1 MHKQPLCIPT
11 NRTMRGIDY
20 MSASSK
26 KKLRKEQNAAAM
38 TQKQQKEMK
47 DAKALKKYT
56 MTFVV
61 VMVLVVSI
69 VLGVTISNPINVA
82 LDQSTT
88 AITIGDHAL
97 TVADLTFFY
106 VDAIESYKNEV
117 KNLYYSQYPSYWQL
131 FLGYDTYSPLDEQIF
146 DDEKGTTWADYFIDK
161 AIDNATATYTMID
174 LAAKENY
181 TLPEDELK
189 SMNSYFESM
198 ELLSDLD
205 AFAKANY
212 SNSVTGEGYKNYYS
226 ATTLADSYFA
236 NHVSKLEYTD
246 KDYREFEKGNFNV
259 YSSFNYA
266 IYGVSAQK
274 YLTGGT
280 KSEDG
285 KTTTYS
291 DKEKD
296 EAVAKALKD
305 AQSLMNKES
314 VEKFDEAIKALEI
327 NKDSKTA
334 ASTKNK
340 NTFYNNISNK
350 DVQTWLG
357 NSSRKPG
364 DMTCITVNETVTLE
378 DGTTTLRAAGYY
390 VVFFQGREDHKYQ
403 SVDVRH
409 ILVKFAKADKND
421 KSTTYTLAEKE
432 TAKKKA
438 EELLEQWK
446 KGEKVNEDSFAALA
460 KEKTEDTG
468 SKSNGGL
475 YTDIYK
481 GQMVEAFENWC
492 FDKDRK
498 AGDTGLV
505 ETEYGYHI
513 MYFVETNEMTYRDH
527 MIKSDLVNKDAS
539 EWRTELIEK
548 ATVVRVDLSRM
559 ERDLI
564 TG

>member
-1 MHKQPLCIPT
+1 
-11 NRTMRGIDY
+11 

-47 DAKALKKYT
+47 DAKALKNYT
-56 MTFVV
+56 LTFVV
-61 VMVLVVSI
+61 VMVLVVAI

-88 AITIGDHAL
+88 AITIGDHVL
-97 TVADLTFFY
+97 TIPDLTFFY
-106 VDAIESYKNEV
+106 VDAIQNYKNEV
-117 KNLYYSQYPSYWQL
+117 KNLYYNQYPSYWQL

-146 DDEKGTTWADYFIDK
+146 DEKEGTTWAHYFMDE
-161 AIDNATATYTMID
+161 AIKEATATYALID

-181 TLPEDELK
+181 TLSDEEK
-189 SMNSYFESM
+189 K
-198 ELLSDLD
+198 DLD
-205 AFAKANY
+205 TYFNSLELFNDLDTYAKGIY
-212 SNSVTGEGYKNYYS
+212 SNSVTGEGFKAYYS
-226 ATTLADSYFA
+226 ARTLADSFYA
-236 NHVSKLEYTD
+236 NYVSKLEYED
-246 KDYREFEKGNFNV
+246 KDYREFEKGNYNV
-259 YSSFNYA
+259 YSSFNFA
-266 IYGVSAQK
+266 IYGVSANK

-285 KTTTYS
+285 KTTIYS

-296 EAVAKALKD
+296 EAVQKALKD
-305 AQSLMNKES
+305 AQALMNKES
-314 VEKFDEAIKALEI
+314 VEKFDEAIKALEV
-327 NKDSKTA
+327 NKDNKTA

-350 DVQTWLG
+350 DVQTWVG
-357 NSSRKPG
+357 NASRKEG

-378 DGTTTLRAAGYY
+378 DGTTTLRPAGYY

-409 ILVKFAKADKND
+409 ILVKFAKANKDD

-446 KGEKVNEDSFAALA
+446 KGEKVDEDSFAALA

-475 YTDIYK
+475 YEDIYK

-527 MIKSDLVNKDAS
+527 MIKSDLVNEDAA
-539 EWRTELIEK
+539 EWRDELVEK
-548 ATVVRVDLSRM
+548 ATVVEGDLSRM
-559 ERDLI
+559 EWDMI

>member
-1 MHKQPLCIPT
+1 
-11 NRTMRGIDY
+11 

-38 TQKQQKEMK
+38 TEKQQKEMK

-56 MTFVV
+56 LTFVV
-61 VMVLVVSI
+61 VMVLVVAT

-88 AITIGDHAL
+88 AITIGDHVL
-97 TVADLTFFY
+97 TVSDLTFFY
-106 VDAIESYKNEV
+106 VDAIQAYKNEV
-117 KNLYYSQYPSYWQL
+117 KKLYYDKYPSYWQL

-146 DDEKGTTWADYFIDK
+146 DEEKGTTWADYFIDR
-161 AIDNATATYTMID
+161 AINNATSTYAMID
-174 LAAKENY
+174 LAAKENFA
-181 TLPEDELK
+181 LSDKEVED
-189 SMNSYFESM
+189 MNTYFKNM
-198 ELLSDLD
+198 ELLSNLD

-212 SNSVTGEGYKNYYS
+212 SNSVTGEGYKNYYA
-226 ATTLADSYFA
+226 ATTLANAYYAD
-236 NHVSKLEYTD
+236 HMSKLEYTD
-246 KDYREFEKGNFNV
+246 KDYREFEKGYFNV
-259 YSSFNYA
+259 YSSFTYA

-285 KTTTYS
+285 KTTIYS

-296 EAVAKALKD
+296 EAAAKALKD
-305 AQSLMNKES
+305 AQSLLNKES

-327 NKDSKTA
+327 NKDNKTA

-340 NTFYNNISNK
+340 NTFYNNISDK
-350 DVQTWLG
+350 DVQTWIG
-357 NSSRKPG
+357 NSSRKEG

-378 DGTTTLRAAGYY
+378 DGTTTLRPAGYY

-421 KSTTYTLAEKE
+421 KSTTYTQAEKD

-438 EELLEQWK
+438 EELLDQWK

-460 KEKTEDTG
+460 KEKSEDTG

-475 YTDIYK
+475 YEDVYK
-481 GQMVEAFENWC
+481 GRMVKPFEDWC

-498 AGDTGLV
+498 AGDTGVV
-505 ETEYGYHI
+505 ETEYGYHV
-513 MYFVETNEMTYRDH
+513 MYFVETNEMIYRDQ
-527 MIKSDLVNKDAS
+527 MIKSDLVNKDAN
-539 EWRTELIEK
+539 EWRDELVK
-548 ATVVRVDLSRM
+548 NATVVRVDLSRM

>member
-1 MHKQPLCIPT
+1 
-11 NRTMRGIDY
+11 

-38 TQKQQKEMK
+38 TKKQQKEMK
-47 DAKALKKYT
+47 DAKALKNYT
-56 MTFVV
+56 LTFVV
-61 VMVLVVSI
+61 VMVLVVAI

-88 AITIGDHAL
+88 AITIGDHVL
-97 TVADLTFFY
+97 TIPDLTFFY
-106 VDAIESYKNEV
+106 VDAIQNYKNEV
-117 KNLYYSQYPSYWQL
+117 KNLYYNQYPSYWQL

-146 DDEKGTTWADYFIDK
+146 DEKEGTTWAHYFMDE
-161 AIDNATATYTMID
+161 AIKEATATYALID

-181 TLPEDELK
+181 TLSDEEK
-189 SMNSYFESM
+189 K
-198 ELLSDLD
+198 DLD
-205 AFAKANY
+205 TYFNSLELFNDLDTYAKGIY
-212 SNSVTGEGYKNYYS
+212 SNSVTGEGFKAYYS
-226 ATTLADSYFA
+226 ARTLADSFYA
-236 NHVSKLEYTD
+236 NYVSKLEYED
-246 KDYREFEKGNFNV
+246 KDYREFEKGNYNV
-259 YSSFNYA
+259 YSSFNFA
-266 IYGVSAQK
+266 IYGVSANK

-285 KTTTYS
+285 KTTIYS

-296 EAVAKALKD
+296 EAVQKALKD
-305 AQSLMNKES
+305 AQALMNKES
-314 VEKFDEAIKALEI
+314 VEKFDEAIKALEV
-327 NKDSKTA
+327 NKDNKTA

-350 DVQTWLG
+350 DVQTWVG
-357 NSSRKPG
+357 NASRKEG

-378 DGTTTLRAAGYY
+378 DGTTTLRPAGYY

-409 ILVKFAKADKND
+409 ILVKFAKANKDD

-446 KGEKVNEDSFAALA
+446 KGEKVDEDSFAALA

-475 YTDIYK
+475 YEDIYK

-527 MIKSDLVNKDAS
+527 MIKSDLVNEDAA
-539 EWRTELIEK
+539 EWRDELVEK
-548 ATVVRVDLSRM
+548 ATVVEGDLSRM
-559 ERDLI
+559 EWDMI

>member
-1 MHKQPLCIPT
+1 
-11 NRTMRGIDY
+11 

-47 DAKALKKYT
+47 DAKALKNYT
-56 MTFVV
+56 LTFVV
-61 VMVLVVSI
+61 VMVLVVAI

-88 AITIGDHAL
+88 AITIGDHVL
-97 TVADLTFFY
+97 TIPDLTFFY
-106 VDAIESYKNEV
+106 VDAIQNYKNEV
-117 KNLYYSQYPSYWQL
+117 KNLYYDQYPSYWQL
-131 FLGYDTYSPLDEQIF
+131 FLGYDTYSPLNEQIF
-146 DDEKGTTWADYFIDK
+146 DEEKGTTWADYFMEK
-161 AIDNATATYTMID
+161 AIDSATATYAMID
-174 LAAKENY
+174 MAAEENF
-181 TLPEDELK
+181 TLSDEELED
-189 SMNSYFESM
+189 MNTYFDGM

-212 SNSVTGEGYKNYYS
+212 SNSVTGEGYKAYYA
-226 ATTLADSYFA
+226 ATTLANVYFI
-236 NHVSKLEYTD
+236 HHTSEMEYTD
-246 KDYREFEKGNFNV
+246 EDYREFEKGNYNV
-259 YSSFNYA
+259 YSSFNFA
-266 IYGVSAQK
+266 IYGVSANK

-285 KTTTYS
+285 KTTIYS

-296 EAVAKALKD
+296 EAVQKALKD
-305 AQSLMNKES
+305 AQALMNKES

-327 NKDSKTA
+327 NKDNKTA

-350 DVQTWLG
+350 DVQTWVG
-357 NSSRKPG
+357 NASRKEG

-378 DGTTTLRAAGYY
+378 DGTTTLRPAGYY

-409 ILVKFAKADKND
+409 ILVKFAKADED
-421 KSTTYTLAEKE
+421 DESTTYTLAEKE

-446 KGEKVNEDSFAALA
+446 KGEKVDEDSFAALA
-460 KEKTEDTG
+460 KEKTEDDG

-475 YTDIYK
+475 YEDIYK

-527 MIKSDLVNKDAS
+527 MIKSDLVNADAA
-539 EWRTELIEK
+539 EWRDELVEK
-548 ATVVRVDLSRM
+548 ATVVEGDLSRM
-559 ERDLI
+559 EWDMI

>member
-1 MHKQPLCIPT
+1 
-11 NRTMRGIDY
+11 

-47 DAKALKKYT
+47 DAKKLKTYT
-56 MTFVV
+56 LTFVV
-61 VMVLVVSI
+61 VMVLVVAT

-88 AITIGDHAL
+88 AITIGDHVL
-97 TVADLTFFY
+97 TVSDLTFFY
-106 VDAIESYKNEV
+106 VDAIQAYKSEV
-117 KNLYYSQYPSYWQL
+117 KNLYYDKYPSYWQL

-146 DDEKGTTWADYFIDK
+146 DEEKGTTWADYFMEK
-161 AIDNATATYTMID
+161 AIDNATATYAMID
-174 LAAKENY
+174 MAAKENF
-181 TLPEDELK
+181 TLSDEELEDLDT
-189 SMNSYFESM
+189 YFDGM
-198 ELLSDLD
+198 ELLNDLD

-212 SNSVTGEGYKNYYS
+212 SNSVTGEGYKAYYT
-226 ATTLADSYFA
+226 ATTLANAYFV
-236 NHVSKLEYTD
+236 HHTSKLEYTD
-246 KDYREFEKGNFNV
+246 KDYREFEKGNYNV
-259 YSSFNYA
+259 YSSFNFA
-266 IYGVSAQK
+266 IYAVSASK

-285 KTTTYS
+285 KTTIYS

-296 EAVAKALKD
+296 EAVQKALKD
-305 AQSLMNKES
+305 AQALMNKES

-327 NKDSKTA
+327 NKNNKTA

-340 NTFYNNISNK
+340 NTFYNNISDK

-357 NSSRKPG
+357 NASRKEG

-378 DGTTTLRAAGYY
+378 DGTTTLRPAGYY

-446 KGEKVNEDSFAALA
+446 KGEKVDEDSFAALA

-475 YTDIYK
+475 YEDIYK
-481 GQMVEAFENWC
+481 GQMVAAFENWC

-505 ETEYGYHI
+505 ETEYGYHV
-513 MYFVETNEMTYRDH
+513 MYFVETNEMSYRDQ
-527 MIKSDLVNKDAS
+527 MIKSDLVNKDAA
-539 EWRTELIEK
+539 EWRNELIEN
-548 ATVVRVDLSRM
+548 ATVVKGDLSRM
-559 ERDLI
+559 EWDLI

>member
-1 MHKQPLCIPT
+1 
-11 NRTMRGIDY
+11 

-56 MTFVV
+56 LTFVV
-61 VMVLVVSI
+61 VMVLVVAT

-82 LDQSTT
+82 LDQNTV
-88 AITIGDHAL
+88 AITVGEHSL
-97 TVADLTFFY
+97 TVSDLTFYY
-106 VDAIESYKNEV
+106 VDAIASYQNEV
-117 KNLYYSQYPSYWQL
+117 KNMYYESYPSYWQL
-131 FLGYDTYSPLDEQIF
+131 FLGYDTYSPLDEQVF
-146 DDEKGTTWADYFIDK
+146 DEEKGTTWADYFIDR

-174 LAAKENY
+174 LAAKDNF
-181 TLPEDELK
+181 TLSEDEQK
-189 SMNSYFESM
+189 SIESYFESM

-205 AFAKANY
+205 AFAKSNY
-212 SNSVTGEGYKNYYS
+212 SNSVTGEGYKKYYT
-226 ATTLADSYFA
+226 ATSLADAYYA
-236 NHVSKLEYTD
+236 DYVSKLEYTD
-246 KDYREFEKGNFNV
+246 KDYRDFEKGNFNV
-259 YSSFNYA
+259 YSSFDYA

-274 YLTGGT
+274 FLTGGT

-285 KTTTYS
+285 KTTIYS

-296 EAVAKALKD
+296 AAVEKALQA

-327 NKDSKTA
+327 NKDNKTA

-340 NTFYNNISNK
+340 NTFYNSISSK

-378 DGTTTLRAAGYY
+378 DGSTTLRPAGYY
-390 VVFFQGREDHKYQ
+390 VVYFQGREDHQYQ
-403 SVDVRH
+403 SIDVRH
-409 ILVKFAKADKND
+409 ILVKFAKADAND

-438 EELLEQWK
+438 EELLDQWK
-446 KGEKVNEDSFAALA
+446 KGEKVDEDSFAALA
-460 KEKTEDTG
+460 KEKSEDTG
-468 SKSNGGL
+468 SKNNGGL
-475 YTDIYK
+475 YEDVYK
-481 GQMVEAFENWC
+481 GKMVDPFEEWC
-492 FDKDRK
+492 FDETRK
-498 AGDTGLV
+498 AGDTGII
-505 ETEYGYHI
+505 ETEYGYHV
-513 MYFVETNEMTYRDH
+513 MYFVETNEMVYRDQ
-527 MIKSDLVNKDAS
+527 MIKSDLVNKDAN
-539 EWRTELIEK
+539 EWRNELIEN

-559 ERDLI
+559 EWDLI

>member
-1 MHKQPLCIPT
+1 
-11 NRTMRGIDY
+11 

-47 DAKALKKYT
+47 DAKALKNYT
-56 MTFVV
+56 LTFVV
-61 VMVLVVSI
+61 VMVLVVAI

-88 AITIGDHAL
+88 AITIGDHVL
-97 TVADLTFFY
+97 TIPDLTFFY
-106 VDAIESYKNEV
+106 VDAIQNYKNEV
-117 KNLYYSQYPSYWQL
+117 KNLYYNQYPSYWQL

-146 DDEKGTTWADYFIDK
+146 DEKEGTTWAHYFMDE
-161 AIDNATATYTMID
+161 AIKEATATYALID

-181 TLPEDELK
+181 TLSDEEK
-189 SMNSYFESM
+189 K
-198 ELLSDLD
+198 DLD
-205 AFAKANY
+205 TYFDSLELFNDLDTYAKGIY
-212 SNSVTGEGYKNYYS
+212 SNSVTGEGFKAYYS
-226 ATTLADSYFA
+226 ARTLADSFYA
-236 NHVSKLEYTD
+236 NYVSKLEYED
-246 KDYREFEKGNFNV
+246 KDYREFEKGNYNV
-259 YSSFNYA
+259 YSSFNFA
-266 IYGVSAQK
+266 IYGVSANK

-285 KTTTYS
+285 KTTIYS

-296 EAVAKALKD
+296 EAVQKALKD
-305 AQSLMNKES
+305 AQALMNKES
-314 VEKFDEAIKALEI
+314 VEKFDEAIKALEV
-327 NKDSKTA
+327 NKDNKTA

-350 DVQTWLG
+350 DVQTWVG
-357 NSSRKPG
+357 NASRKEG

-378 DGTTTLRAAGYY
+378 DGTTTLRPAGYY

-409 ILVKFAKADKND
+409 ILVKFAKANKDD

-446 KGEKVNEDSFAALA
+446 KGEKVDEDSFAALA
-460 KEKTEDTG
+460 KEKTEDDG

-475 YTDIYK
+475 YEDIYK

-527 MIKSDLVNKDAS
+527 MIKSDLVNEDAA
-539 EWRTELIEK
+539 EWRDELVEK
-548 ATVVRVDLSRM
+548 ATVVEGDLSRM
-559 ERDLI
+559 EWDMI

>member
-1 MHKQPLCIPT
+1 
-11 NRTMRGIDY
+11 

-47 DAKALKKYT
+47 DAKALKNYT
-56 MTFVV
+56 LTFVV
-61 VMVLVVSI
+61 VMVLVVAI

-88 AITIGDHAL
+88 AITIGDHVL
-97 TVADLTFFY
+97 TIPDLTFFY
-106 VDAIESYKNEV
+106 VDAIQSYKNEV
-117 KNLYYSQYPSYWQL
+117 KNLYYNQYPSYWQL
-131 FLGYDTYSPLDEQIF
+131 FLGYDTYSPLDEQIY
-146 DDEKGTTWADYFIDK
+146 DEKEGTTWAHYFMDK
-161 AIDNATATYTMID
+161 AIKEATATYALID

-181 TLPEDELK
+181 TLSDEEK
-189 SMNSYFESM
+189 K
-198 ELLSDLD
+198 DLD
-205 AFAKANY
+205 TYFDSLELFNDLDTYAKGIY
-212 SNSVTGEGYKNYYS
+212 SNSVTGEGFKAYYS
-226 ATTLADSYFA
+226 ARTLADSFYA
-236 NHVSKLEYTD
+236 NYVSKLEYED
-246 KDYREFEKGNFNV
+246 KDYREFEKGNYNV
-259 YSSFNYA
+259 YSSFNFA
-266 IYGVSAQK
+266 IYGVSANK

-285 KTTTYS
+285 KTTIYS

-296 EAVAKALKD
+296 EAVQKALKD
-305 AQSLMNKES
+305 AQALMNKES
-314 VEKFDEAIKALEI
+314 VEKFDEAIKALEV
-327 NKDSKTA
+327 NKDNKTA

-350 DVQTWLG
+350 DVQTWVG
-357 NSSRKPG
+357 NASRKEG

-378 DGTTTLRAAGYY
+378 DGTTTLRPAGYY

-409 ILVKFAKADKND
+409 ILVKFAKANKDD

-446 KGEKVNEDSFAALA
+446 KGEKVDEDSFAALA

-475 YTDIYK
+475 YEDIYK

-527 MIKSDLVNKDAS
+527 MIKSDLVNEDAA
-539 EWRTELIEK
+539 EWRDELVK
-548 ATVVRVDLSRM
+548 NAAVVEGDLSRM
-559 ERDLI
+559 EWDMI

>member
-1 MHKQPLCIPT
+1 
-11 NRTMRGIDY
+11 MRGIDY

-47 DAKALKKYT
+47 DAKALKNYT
-56 MTFVV
+56 LTFVV
-61 VMVLVVSI
+61 VMVLVVAI

-88 AITIGDHAL
+88 AITIGDHVL
-97 TVADLTFFY
+97 TIPDLTFFY
-106 VDAIESYKNEV
+106 VDAIQNYKNEV
-117 KNLYYSQYPSYWQL
+117 KNLYYNQYPSYWQL

-146 DDEKGTTWADYFIDK
+146 DEKEGTTWAHYFMDE
-161 AIDNATATYTMID
+161 AIKEATATYALID

-181 TLPEDELK
+181 TLSDEEK
-189 SMNSYFESM
+189 K
-198 ELLSDLD
+198 DLD
-205 AFAKANY
+205 TYFNSLELFNDLDTYAKGIY
-212 SNSVTGEGYKNYYS
+212 SNSVTGEGFKAYYS
-226 ATTLADSYFA
+226 ARTLADSFYA
-236 NHVSKLEYTD
+236 NYVSKLEYED
-246 KDYREFEKGNFNV
+246 KDYREFEKGNYNV
-259 YSSFNYA
+259 YSSFNFA
-266 IYGVSAQK
+266 IYGVSANK

-285 KTTTYS
+285 KTTIYS

-296 EAVAKALKD
+296 EAVQKALKD
-305 AQSLMNKES
+305 AQALMNKES
-314 VEKFDEAIKALEI
+314 VEKFDEAIKALEV
-327 NKDSKTA
+327 NKDNKTA

-350 DVQTWLG
+350 DVQTWVG
-357 NSSRKPG
+357 NASRKEG

-378 DGTTTLRAAGYY
+378 DGTTTLRPAGYY

-409 ILVKFAKADKND
+409 ILVKFAKANKDD

-446 KGEKVNEDSFAALA
+446 KGEKVDEDSFAALA

-475 YTDIYK
+475 YEDIYK

-527 MIKSDLVNKDAS
+527 MIKSDLVNEDAA
-539 EWRTELIEK
+539 EWRDELVEK
-548 ATVVRVDLSRM
+548 ATVVEGDLSRM
-559 ERDLI
+559 EWDMI

>member
-1 MHKQPLCIPT
+1 
-11 NRTMRGIDY
+11 

-47 DAKALKKYT
+47 DAKTLKNYT
-56 MTFVV
+56 LTFVV
-61 VMVLVVSI
+61 VMVLVVAT

-88 AITIGDHAL
+88 AITIGDHVL
-97 TVADLTFFY
+97 TIPDLTFFY
-106 VDAIESYKNEV
+106 VDAIQSYKNEV
-117 KNLYYSQYPSYWQL
+117 YNAYYETYPNYWQL
-131 FLGYDTYSPLDEQIF
+131 FLGYDTTSPLDEQVF
-146 DDEKGTTWADYFIDK
+146 NEEEGTTWAHYFMDK
-161 AIDNATATYTMID
+161 AIEEATATYALID

-181 TLPEDELK
+181 TLPDEEKESLD
-189 SMNSYFESM
+189 NYFDSL
-198 ELLSDLD
+198 ELFNDLD
-205 AFAKANY
+205 TYAKGSY
-212 SNSVTGEGYKNYYS
+212 SNSVTGEGFKTYYS
-226 ATTLADSYFA
+226 ARTLADSFYA
-236 NHVSKLEYTD
+236 NYVSKLEYD
-246 KDYREFEKGNFNV
+246 DEDYREFEKGSYNV
-259 YSSFNYA
+259 YSSFNFA
-266 IYGVSAQK
+266 IYGVSANK

-285 KTTTYS
+285 NTTTYS

-296 EAVAKALKD
+296 EAVQKALKD
-305 AQSLMNKES
+305 AQALMDKES

-327 NKDSKTA
+327 NKDNTTA

-350 DVQTWLG
+350 DVQTWVG
-357 NSSRKPG
+357 NASRKEG

-378 DGTTTLRAAGYY
+378 DGTTTLRPAGYY

-409 ILVKFAKADKND
+409 ILVKFAKADKED
-421 KSTTYTLAEKE
+421 TSTTYTLAEKE

-438 EELLEQWK
+438 EELLDQWK
-446 KGEKVNEDSFAALA
+446 KGEKVDEDSFAALA
-460 KEKTEDTG
+460 KEKSEDTG
-468 SKSNGGL
+468 SSSNGGL
-475 YTDIYK
+475 YEDIYK

-527 MIKSDLVNKDAS
+527 MIMSDLVNEDAV
-539 EWRTELIEK
+539 EWRDEVVK
-548 ATVVRVDLSRM
+548 NATVVEGDLSRM
-559 ERDLI
+559 EWDLI